1 VTQNALIDAG
11 QLSGA
16 HHIDLHTVLIGN
28 GWYDPIIQYEAYYN
42 YTVYPGN
49 TYGIEYKNPVTRWK
63 MYNGMYGEGNCLD
76 MSYKCRYTGRDD
88 ICSAADNFCY
98 QEVEYIEDLYLGR
111 NEYDMRELDPDPF
124 PYNFYPA
131 YLNTP
136 RVQQAIG
143 AFVNF
148 SDYNDVVGTRAFGN
162 TGDDDRTQGA
172 VGACRK
178 LINQGIYMVQFNGD
192 ADYNCA

>member
-1 VTQNALIDAG
+1 MQQNALIDAG

-42 YTVYPGN
+42 YTVSPGN

-63 MYNGMYGEGNCLD
+63 MYNAMYGPGNLLD
-76 MSYKCRYTGRDD
+76 MSLMCRQTGRDD
-88 ICSAADNFCY
+88 ICAAADNFGI
-98 QEVEYIEDLYLGR
+98 QEVESVEDTFLGR

-136 RVQQAIG
+136 KVQQAIG

-148 SDYNDVVGTRAFGN
+148 SDYNDVVGTWAFGN

-178 LINQGIYMVQFNGD
+178 LVNQGIYMVQFNGD